1 MTLIDNSAPFI
12 EAAEQFIVT
21 INETSILIMNIT
33 DPGDTFNVTIEG
45 NLPAEYTFE
54 NTGSMYMLSIMIK
67 SVIEDLTITV
77 MAKDSMGAVSA
88 IQPQVKFK
96 YIYEY
101 IIFYLS
107 GTYLWMSKWWK
118 LYS

>member
-77 MAKDSMGAVSA
+77 MAKDSMGAASA
-88 IQPQVKFK
+88 IKPQVN
-96 YIYEY
+96 
-101 IIFYLS
+101 L
-107 GTYLWMSKWWK
+107 
-118 LYS
+118 